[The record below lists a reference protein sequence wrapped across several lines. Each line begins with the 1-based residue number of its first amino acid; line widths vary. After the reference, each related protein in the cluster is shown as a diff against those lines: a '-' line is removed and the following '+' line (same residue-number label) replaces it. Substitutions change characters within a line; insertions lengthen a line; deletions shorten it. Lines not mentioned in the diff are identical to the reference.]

1 MNFEL
6 NAPNHLISLASS
18 AIVVSVDIKTWT
30 ATKQDK
36 SISNE
41 VTTSKNADADA
52 ARVTKVLL
60 SHSPEHKALLNYRQT
75 VYNWLQRET
84 YDWAGSMRLLP
95 TYKLESFKKQ
105 FNDHMT
111 AFDALLDKF
120 VDAYPGLI
128 SDAAFKQGGMF
139 NRSEYPE
146 VLDVRRRFSMKLF
159 THSVPQNDFRCSISQ
174 VLADDLKEH
183 YEAQTNEIVSGV
195 MADLTKR
202 LTTYATRLRNACEEV
217 QAEANEEAKS
227 GKTKRRKIYESTFDN
242 VRGMVDMI
250 RNFNLTNDSDLA
262 EVADKLENILNTR
275 SLTDLRDSA
284 VARADTRDDLNDI
297 LSKFAPITLTTEGDS
312 DE

>member
-6 NAPNHLISLASS
+6 NAPRHLISLASS
-18 AIVVSVDIKTWT
+18 ALIVSVDIKTWT

-105 FNDHMT
+105 FNDHMA
-111 AFDALLDKF
+111 AFNALLDKF
-120 VDAYPGLI
+120 LAAYPGLI

-146 VLDVRRRFSMKLF
+146 VQDVRRRFSMKLF
-159 THSVPQNDFRCSISQ
+159 THAVPENDFRCSISQ

-183 YEAQTNEIVSGV
+183 YEAQTQEIVGGV
-195 MADLTKR
+195 MTDLTKR

-227 GKTKRRKIYESTFDN
+227 GKAKRRKIYESTFDN
-242 VRGMVDMI
+242 VKSMVDMI
-250 RNFNLTNDSDLA
+250 RNFNLTNDADLTEA
-262 EVADKLENILNTR
+262 ANKLEAILATR
-275 SLTDLRDSA
+275 SLSDLRDSA

-297 LSKFAPITLTTEGDS
+297 LSKFAPINVAEVS
-312 DE
+312 DDE

>member
-6 NAPNHLISLASS
+6 NAPRHLISLASS
-18 AIVVSVDIKTWT
+18 ALIVSVDIKTWT

-105 FNDHMT
+105 FNDHMA
-111 AFDALLDKF
+111 AFNALLDKF
-120 VDAYPGLI
+120 LAAYPGLI

-146 VLDVRRRFSMKLF
+146 VQDVRRRFSMKLF
-159 THSVPQNDFRCSISQ
+159 THAVPENDFRCSISQ

-183 YEAQTNEIVSGV
+183 YEAQTQEIVGGV

-227 GKTKRRKIYESTFDN
+227 GKAKRRKIYESTFDN
-242 VRGMVDMI
+242 VKGMVDMI
-250 RNFNLTNDSDLA
+250 RNFNLTNDADLTEA
-262 EVADKLENILNTR
+262 ANKLEAILATR
-275 SLTDLRDSA
+275 SLSDLRDSA

-297 LSKFAPITLTTEGDS
+297 LSKFAPINVAEVS
-312 DE
+312 DDE

>member
-6 NAPNHLISLASS
+6 NAPRHLISLASS
-18 AIVVSVDIKTWT
+18 ALIVSVDIKTWT

-105 FNDHMT
+105 FNDHMA
-111 AFDALLDKF
+111 AFNALLDKF
-120 VDAYPGLI
+120 LAAYPGLI

-146 VLDVRRRFSMKLF
+146 VQDVRRRFSMKLF
-159 THSVPQNDFRCSISQ
+159 THAVPENDFRCSISQ

-183 YEAQTNEIVSGV
+183 YEAQTQEIVGGV

-227 GKTKRRKIYESTFDN
+227 GKAKRRKIYESTFDN
-242 VRGMVDMI
+242 VKGMVDMI
-250 RNFNLTNDSDLA
+250 RNFNLTNDADLTDA
-262 EVADKLENILNTR
+262 ANKLEAILATR
-275 SLTDLRDSA
+275 SLSDLRDSA

-297 LSKFAPITLTTEGDS
+297 LSKFAPINVAEVS
-312 DE
+312 DDE

>member
-6 NAPNHLISLASS
+6 NAPRHLISLASS
-18 AIVVSVDIKTWT
+18 ALIVSVDIKTWT

-105 FNDHMT
+105 FNDHMA
-111 AFDALLDKF
+111 AFNALLDKF
-120 VDAYPGLI
+120 LAAYPGLI

-146 VLDVRRRFSMKLF
+146 VQDVRRRFSMKLF
-159 THSVPQNDFRCSISQ
+159 THAVPENDFRCSISQ

-183 YEAQTNEIVSGV
+183 YEAQTQEIVGTV

-227 GKTKRRKIYESTFDN
+227 GKAKRRKIYESTFDN
-242 VRGMVDMI
+242 VKSMVDMI
-250 RNFNLTNDSDLA
+250 RNFNLTNDADLTEA
-262 EVADKLENILNTR
+262 ANKLEAILATR
-275 SLTDLRDSA
+275 SLSDLRDSA

-297 LSKFAPITLTTEGDS
+297 LSKFAPINVAEVS
-312 DE
+312 DDE

>member
-6 NAPNHLISLASS
+6 NAPRHLISLASS
-18 AIVVSVDIKTWT
+18 ALIVSVDIKTWT

-105 FNDHMT
+105 FNEHMA
-111 AFDALLDKF
+111 AFNALLDKF
-120 VDAYPGLI
+120 VAAYPGLI

-146 VLDVRRRFSMKLF
+146 VQDVRRRFSMKLF
-159 THSVPQNDFRCSISQ
+159 THAVPENDFRCSISQ

-183 YEAQTNEIVSGV
+183 YEAQTQEIVGGV
-195 MADLTKR
+195 MTDLTKR

-227 GKTKRRKIYESTFDN
+227 GKAKRRKIYESTFDN
-242 VRGMVDMI
+242 VKSMVDMI
-250 RNFNLTNDSDLA
+250 RNFNLTNDADLTEA
-262 EVADKLENILNTR
+262 ANKLEAILTTR
-275 SLTDLRDSA
+275 SLSDLRDSA

-297 LSKFAPITLTTEGDS
+297 LSKFAPINVAEVDN

>member
-6 NAPNHLISLASS
+6 NAPRHLISLASS
-18 AIVVSVDIKTWT
+18 ALIVSVDIKTWT

-105 FNDHMT
+105 FNDHMA
-111 AFDALLDKF
+111 AFNALLDKF
-120 VDAYPGLI
+120 LVAYPGLI

-146 VLDVRRRFSMKLF
+146 VQDVRRRFSMKLF
-159 THSVPQNDFRCSISQ
+159 THAVPENDFRCSISQ

-183 YEAQTNEIVSGV
+183 YEAQTQEIVGGV

-227 GKTKRRKIYESTFDN
+227 GKAKRRKIYESTFDN
-242 VRGMVDMI
+242 VKSMVDMI
-250 RNFNLTNDSDLA
+250 RNFNLTNDADLTEA
-262 EVADKLENILNTR
+262 ANKLEAILTTR
-275 SLTDLRDSA
+275 SLSDLRDSA

-297 LSKFAPITLTTEGDS
+297 LSKFAPINVAEVDN